1 MVPSSYMTHC
11 SINYLCLGSNT
22 TDNNVKTKPL
32 LSMFGKSPKS
42 NLTHT
47 QLTCKRNLECL
58 KKILSEYNDDDE
70 NTSNARHY
78 MLCYCDVTT
87 PLIECI
93 IACLTSTSCQLYDI
107 ERKMS
112 YLPSVTETHMKVV
125 ACAKNIQLQ
134 TVQKQFISVSMTG
147 HSLSE
152 SLSAFSS
159 EDDDSSSRSRH
170 QVDVVELAAREA
182 VNKAQSSKAKQAWKR
197 LARIPKPVTKCLQ
210 LNIYIL
216 AIIRV
221 LKSIKYSDFINFV
234 ATVLDINERAELE
247 NHTKFCNRIAGVE
260 SIDEWDLG
268 RVVEKVIQVAI
279 CGDVEED
286 QIAAMELSKLFMKH
300 LVHKHWKP
308 VFVRVE
314 AVSIDVL
321 FDSLTDEEISDLV
334 SKQKNSFFFGTRVG
348 TDGKKEDD
356 PYDYR
361 RRTGLRVFF
370 YTLLSRL
377 VAKSLEGYGLHKID
391 ASNFSFAVLCSP
403 SSSFISSEYD
413 FFRNRQLYQA
423 SPTLDAKTKASIFKT
438 VKSMF
443 KKTGDAMHSF
453 RNDSM
458 FVDLTS
464 DMPGKEK
471 IVLDHFRR
479 FFGLDED

>member
-1 MVPSSYMTHC
+1 
-11 SINYLCLGSNT
+11 
-22 TDNNVKTKPL
+22 
-32 LSMFGKSPKS
+32 MFGKSPNS

-93 IACLTSTSCQLYDI
+93 IACLSSTNCQLYDI

-134 TVQKQFISVSMTG
+134 TVQKQFTSVSMTG

-182 VNKAQSSKAKQAWKR
+182 VNKAQSSKAKQAWKK
-197 LARIPKPVTKCLQ
+197 LAKMLQPVKNTLQ

-234 ATVLDINERAELE
+234 AKVLDINEHADDDDDTKATKATARAELE

-334 SKQKNSFFFGTRVG
+334 SEQKKSFFCGSRVG
-348 TDGKKEDD
+348 SDGGKDDD
-356 PYDYR
+356 PYEYR
-361 RRTGLRVFF
+361 RRLGFRVFF
-370 YTLLSRL
+370 YTLLSRA
-377 VAKSLEGYGLHKID
+377 VAKSLESRGLHKMD
-391 ASNFSFAVLCSP
+391 ASNFSFALLCSN
-403 SSSFISSEYD
+403 SSLFLSAEYD
-413 FFRNRQLYQA
+413 FFRNRQLYQT
-423 SPTLDAKTKASIFKT
+423 STTLDTKTRASIFKT
-438 VKSMF
+438 IKSMF
-443 KKTGDAMHSF
+443 KKTGDAMHAL
-453 RNDSM
+453 RNDAL

-464 DMPGKEK
+464 DMLGKEK
-471 IVLDHFRR
+471 IVLDR
-479 FFGLDED
+479 FQRYFGIDELDDGVH